1 MKRLERGNMK
11 SKKQRQLMRKH
22 WRLEYKSFI
31 LSMGE
36 LNLATPFLKY
46 FKKESARVSL
56 KLRFHLCLAILK
68 APRLAR
74 KGKLVAYIEKNWGKS
89 KLEDQVWT
97 EYTKVNGLI
106 RFNCRTMREKPGK
119 LVQIQIDETWW
130 DESKAIKLLGKEL
143 TPLYNEARIRE

>member
-1 MKRLERGNMK
+1 
-11 SKKQRQLMRKH
+11 MRKF
-22 WRLEYKSFI
+22 WKLEYNTF
-31 LSMGE
+31 LQSMGE
-36 LNLATPFLKY
+36 LNLE
-46 FKKESARVSL
+46 KKARVSL

-89 KLEDQVWT
+89 KLKDQVWT

-130 DESKAIKLLGKEL
+130 DEAKAIKLLGKEL

>member
-1 MKRLERGNMK
+1 MKP
-11 SKKQRQLMRKH
+11 KKHRQMMRKF
-22 WRLEYKSFI
+22 WKLEYNTF
-31 LSMGE
+31 LQSMGE
-36 LNLATPFLKY
+36 LNLE
-46 FKKESARVSL
+46 KKARVSL

-68 APRLAR
+68 APYLAKR
-74 KGKLVAYIEKNWGKS
+74 GKLVAYIEKNWGKS

-130 DESKAIKLLGKEL
+130 DEAKAIKLLGKEL

>member
-1 MKRLERGNMK
+1 MKP
-11 SKKQRQLMRKH
+11 KKHRQMMRKF
-22 WRLEYKSFI
+22 WKLEYNTF
-31 LSMGE
+31 LQSMGE
-36 LNLATPFLKY
+36 LNLE
-46 FKKESARVSL
+46 KKARVSL

-130 DESKAIKLLGKEL
+130 DEAKAIKLLGKEL

>member
-46 FKKESARVSL
+46 FKKESASVKL
-56 KLRFHLCLAILK
+56 KTRIKLCLTILK
-68 APRLAR
+68 APYLAKR
-74 KGKLVAYIEKNWGKS
+74 GKLIPTIENKWGKS
-89 KLEDQVWT
+89 GLKDPLWT
-97 EYTKVNGLI
+97 NYEKVNGLL
-106 RFNCRTMREKPGK
+106 RFKCRTGTKNPGE
-119 LVQIQIDETWW
+119 VVEIMVNETYWS
-130 DESKAIKLLGKEL
+130 EAKAIKLLSKDL
-143 TPLYNEARIRE
+143 LKSYNEAKIRG

>member
-1 MKRLERGNMK
+1 
-11 SKKQRQLMRKH
+11 MRKH

-89 KLEDQVWT
+89 KLKDQVWT

-106 RFNCRTMREKPGK
+106 RFNCRTMREKPGE
-119 LVQIQIDETWW
+119 LVQIQVDEVYW
-130 DESKAIKLLGKEL
+130 DEAKAIKLLGKEL
-143 TPLYNEARIRE
+143 TPL

>member
-1 MKRLERGNMK
+1 MK

-36 LNLATPFLKY
+36 LNLEKKASVKLKTRI
-46 FKKESARVSL
+46 K
-56 KLRFHLCLAILK
+56 LCLTILK
-68 APRLAR
+68 APYLAKR
-74 KGKLVAYIEKNWGKS
+74 GKLVAYIEKNWGKS

-130 DESKAIKLLGKEL
+130 DEAKAIKLLGKEL
-143 TPLYNEARIRE
+143 TPLYNEARIREIEK

>member
-1 MKRLERGNMK
+1 MKP
-11 SKKQRQLMRKH
+11 KKHRQMMRKF
-22 WRLEYKSFI
+22 WKLEYNTF
-31 LSMGE
+31 LQSMGE
-36 LNLATPFLKY
+36 LNLE
-46 FKKESARVSL
+46 KKARVSL

-89 KLEDQVWT
+89 KLKDQVWT

-130 DESKAIKLLGKEL
+130 DEAKAIKLLGKEL
-143 TPLYNEARIRE
+143 TPLYNEARIREIEK

>member
-1 MKRLERGNMK
+1 MKP
-11 SKKQRQLMRKH
+11 KKHRQMMRKF
-22 WRLEYKSFI
+22 WKLEYNTF
-31 LSMGE
+31 LQSMGE
-36 LNLATPFLKY
+36 LNLE
-46 FKKESARVSL
+46 KKARVSL

-68 APRLAR
+68 APYLAKR
-74 KGKLVAYIEKNWGKS
+74 GKLVAYIEKNWGKS